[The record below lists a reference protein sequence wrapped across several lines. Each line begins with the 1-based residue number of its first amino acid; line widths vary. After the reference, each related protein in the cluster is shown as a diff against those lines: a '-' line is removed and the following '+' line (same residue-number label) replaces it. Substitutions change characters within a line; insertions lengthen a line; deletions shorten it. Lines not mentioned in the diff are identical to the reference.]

1 MSGNPNL
8 DAQIARAVM
17 PQFDPMQ
24 AIQQMQ
30 RPAVQMPQ
38 NPIFGGQV
46 PIPMDFGLPEA
57 SRIPAGFRAPAAQ
70 YRPGPFNP
78 TPAAPSGDAMIRL
91 MTGGMFD
98 GGNQN

>member
-1 MSGNPNL
+1 
-8 DAQIARAVM
+8 
-17 PQFDPMQ
+17 MQ

-70 YRPGPFNP
+70 YTPGPFNP
-78 TPAAPSGDAMIRL
+78 APAAPTGDPMVQL
-91 MTGGMFD
+91 LTGGMFGEMFG